1 MISSSSNGKSPET
14 TNTNPS
20 NFCNRKFRSLTY
32 PFPCVSKV
40 SIPLSSNTCFVS
52 GEFGLVAAKTLE
64 KQCESFNESI
74 TRKIICFSYYSN
86 NFSGEGNPILD
97 PLPPAMTSPIIMI
110 QRLAKMRV
118 LLVH

>member
-14 TNTNPS
+14 TNTEPFI
-20 NFCNRKFRSLTY
+20 FCSRKFRSLTY
-32 PFPCVSKV
+32 PFPCVFKV
-40 SIPLSSNTCFVS
+40 SIPLCSNSNFVS
-52 GEFGLVAAKTLE
+52 GEFGLVATKTLE

-74 TRKIICFSYYSN
+74 TRKIIGFSYSSN
-86 NFSGEGNPILD
+86 NFSGEGNHILD

-118 LLVH
+118 LLGH

>member
-1 MISSSSNGKSPET
+1 MIFSSSNGKSPET

-20 NFCNRKFRSLTY
+20 IFCNRKFRSLTY

-40 SIPLSSNTCFVS
+40 SIPLSSNTRFVS

-74 TRKIICFSYYSN
+74 TWKIIGFSYSSN
-86 NFSGEGNPILD
+86 NFSGAEIP
-97 PLPPAMTSPIIMI
+97 S
-110 QRLAKMRV
+110 
-118 LLVH
+118 